1 MEDWK
6 HVHHR
11 ARAEHRLA
19 RHSAATVTGDH
30 HRADG
35 VSDDSSDAV
44 HRAACRAPDET
55 ESDAGAVDNPPA
67 DAASTSGDEPEPTL
81 PEAVRARVIA
91 LAVDLFPGLGPD
103 ALPAQLRRFAQFTPA
118 RRARLAGPSVVA
130 QLAADA
136 TFRQRLAERA
146 VEAAGPL
153 GAAVAAGTPPGAA
166 DPVEVAALAY
176 LARPPRWTALVNA
189 ASATVVAAAESEQLQ
204 AASRQIER
212 LNEQLERARA
222 NAKADTEKLRSDLAT
237 VRAEAD
243 ELRARVRELTKAL
256 RDSEQDVRRLTDAV
270 STEKGRV
277 AAASSTAD
285 AEIRRLRS
293 RLADAERELELGK
306 SASRA
311 GRVTDEMR
319 LWLLLETLGNATQG
333 LRRELAL
340 GPPDALPGDVVAA
353 AAEAA
358 AGSRTKAGAQL
369 WAADDPARLD
379 QLLGL
384 PRVHLV
390 IDGYN
395 VTKTGFPEAALE
407 QQRTRLV
414 AGLAGL
420 AAQTNAEI
428 TVVFDGA
435 GRLAV
440 APGSPRGVRVIFS
453 PAGET
458 ADEVIRRLVRAEPPG
473 RPVVVVSSDKEVAD
487 GIRRVGA
494 YAVPSVVL
502 VKRLARA

>member
-6 HVHHR
+6 HVHHP

-19 RHSAATVTGDH
+19 RLSAASVTGDH
-30 HRADG
+30 PVGDG
-35 VSDDSSDAV
+35 VPGEHPDA
-44 HRAACRAPDET
+44 A
-55 ESDAGAVDNPPA
+55 A
-67 DAASTSGDEPEPTL
+67 DAALRPEQPDVEVEAPL
-81 PEAVRARVIA
+81 PDAVRARVTA
-91 LAVDLFPGLGPD
+91 LAVDLFPSLGSD
-103 ALPAQLRRFAQFTPA
+103 ALPASLRRFTQFTPA
-118 RRARLAGPSVVA
+118 RRARLAGPTVVA

-136 TFRQRLAERA
+136 GFRERLAERA
-146 VEAAGPL
+146 VEAAGAL

-176 LARPPRWTALVNA
+176 LARPPRWAALIES
-189 ASATVVAAAESEQLQ
+189 ASATVVAAAESEQVQ

-212 LNEQLERARA
+212 LTEQLDRARV
-222 NAKADTEKLRSDLAT
+222 NAKADTDKLRSDLTT

-243 ELRARVRELTKAL
+243 ELRVRVRELTKAL

-277 AAASSTAD
+277 AAASSTSD
-285 AEIRRLRS
+285 AEIRRLRG
-293 RLADAERELELGK
+293 RLAAAEGELEAAK
-306 SASRA
+306 SSSRA

-319 LWLLLETLGNATQG
+319 LWLLLETLGNAAQG

-340 GPPDALPGDVVAA
+340 GPPGVLPGDVVAA
-353 AAEAA
+353 DVEATTA
-358 AGSRTKAGAQL
+358 TAGTRTKAGSKL

-379 QLLGL
+379 QLLAL

-395 VTKTGFPEAALE
+395 VTKTGFPDAALE
-407 QQRTRLV
+407 QQRTRLI

-435 GRLAV
+435 GRLAI
-440 APGSPRGVRVIFS
+440 APGSPRGVRVLFS
-453 PAGET
+453 PPGET
-458 ADEVIRRLVRAEPPG
+458 ADEVIRRLVRSEPQG
-473 RPVVVVSSDKEVAD
+473 RPVVVVSSDKEVAG
-487 GIRRVGA
+487 GIRRAGA

-502 VKRLARA
+502 VKRLDRA

>member
-1 MEDWK
+1 MEDWN
-6 HVHHR
+6 HVH
-11 ARAEHRLA
+11 L
-19 RHSAATVTGDH
+19 AATVTGDH
-30 HRADG
+30 HREDG
-35 VSDDSSDAV
+35 V
-44 HRAACRAPDET
+44 T
-55 ESDAGAVDNPPA
+55 
-67 DAASTSGDEPEPTL
+67 DAAIGAARSEVEPTL
-81 PEAVRARVIA
+81 PDAVRARVTA
-91 LAVDLFPGLGPD
+91 LAVDLFPSLGPD
-103 ALPAQLRRFAQFTPA
+103 VLPAALRRFAQFTPA
-118 RRARLAGPSVVA
+118 RRARLAGPTVVA

-136 TFRQRLAERA
+136 EFRERLAERA
-146 VEAAGPL
+146 VEEAGPL

-176 LARPPRWTALVNA
+176 LARPPHWTTLVES
-189 ASATVVAAAESEQLQ
+189 ASATVVAAAESEQVL

-212 LNEQLERARA
+212 LTEQLERARA
-222 NAKADTEKLRSDLAT
+222 NTKADTDKLRSDLAT

-243 ELRARVRELTKAL
+243 ELRVRVRELTKAL

-277 AAASSTAD
+277 AAASSASD
-285 AEIRRLRS
+285 AEIRRLRG
-293 RLADAERELELGK
+293 RLTDAERELEAAK
-306 SASRA
+306 SSSRA
-311 GRVTDEMR
+311 GRVTDDMR
-319 LWLLLETLGNATQG
+319 LWLLLETLGNAAQG

-340 GPPDALPGDVVAA
+340 GPPGAFPGDVIAA
-353 AAEAA
+353 DVEAT
-358 AGSRTKAGAQL
+358 AGTRTKAGSQL

-379 QLLGL
+379 QLLAL

-414 AGLAGL
+414 ASLAGL

-435 GRLAV
+435 GRLV
-440 APGSPRGVRVIFS
+440 IAPGSPRGVRVIFS
-453 PAGET
+453 PPGQT
-458 ADEVIRRLVRAEPPG
+458 ADEVIRRLVRTEPQG

-487 GIRRVGA
+487 GIRRAGA

-502 VKRLARA
+502 VKRLDRA